1 MSERAA
7 EKADGPFP
15 VDAREAAAEADRRID
30 GELIAAAVA
39 GSDEAFDR
47 LLRKHESAVLRL
59 VRLLG
64 VAPNDREDVAQEVL
78 VRVFRH
84 LGTFKPGRSFR
95 GWLYRIAVNAVH
107 DHRYLI
113 SRRARRESPWTDGL
127 DETPDTARAPG
138 DHVSAREQRRML
150 EEALGGLSERERA
163 VFVLVEM
170 EGLERREAARTLG
183 ITTITVRRH
192 LSRARTSLHAI
203 LAESRK
209 KL

>member
-1 MSERAA
+1 VSRRAA
-7 EKADGPFP
+7 EKADESFAA
-15 VDAREAAAEADRRID
+15 VARDAAAEPDPRID

-39 GSDEAFDR
+39 GSDEALDR
-47 LLRKHESAVLRL
+47 LLRRHESAVLRL

-64 VAPNDREDVAQEVL
+64 VASGDREDVAQEIL

-95 GWLYRIAVNAVH
+95 GWLYRISVNAVH
-107 DHRYLI
+107 DHRYRL
-113 SRRARRESPWTDGL
+113 SRRARRESPWTEGL
-127 DETPDTARAPG
+127 DETPDAALEPG
-138 DHVSAREQRRML
+138 DFAIAREQRRVL

-183 ITTITVRRH
+183 ITSITVRRH
-192 LSRARTSLHAI
+192 LSRARRSLHAI
-203 LAESRK
+203 LVESQK